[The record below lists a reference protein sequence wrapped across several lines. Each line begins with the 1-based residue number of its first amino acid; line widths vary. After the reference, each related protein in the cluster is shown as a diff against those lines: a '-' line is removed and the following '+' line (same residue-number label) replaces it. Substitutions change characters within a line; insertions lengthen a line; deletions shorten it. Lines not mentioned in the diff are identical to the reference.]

1 MKKLNNN
8 FDEIR
13 NEDRL
18 LFEYTRGSTAYN
30 LNTPE
35 SDVDTGG
42 IFLAEP
48 FEYCILNP
56 TVQVSDEKHDTTW
69 YELSEFVRLLKKSN
83 PTVLEALFVPDDCI
97 HYMHPLFKEL
107 RDNRD
112 KVLSKEIFNPFY
124 GYAKQQVVKARGLNK
139 KIVNPIERRKTILEF
154 CYTFRKQG
162 SYTIEEWGKEYDLPL
177 QYFGLVNIPNMH
189 NMFGAYYDWVL
200 YFKEHTTRIDNM
212 FIEQPSTEDN
222 KLLSLLNTVYKLN
235 LTNNSVGLYMFK
247 KWLSEQKIQNYYG
260 LLKND
265 SSTQL
270 HLSPVAKGEV
280 PLLYI
285 SYNEDGF
292 ISHCRRYKEYQEWV
306 QKRNPVR
313 YASNLNKNY
322 DSKNIMHSFRLIH
335 MCKEILLGQG
345 FNVKRTEDR
354 EFLMNIRNHKFE
366 YDDLIAQLDT
376 EVKEIEEAYK
386 ISTLPEKRDC
396 EWLDNYLAKTIKAY
410 IIN

>member
-1 MKKLNNN
+1 MKKLNSN
-8 FDEIR
+8 FEEIR
-13 NEDRL
+13 NENRL

-48 FEYCILNP
+48 FEYCTLNP

-69 YELSEFVRLLKKSN
+69 YELSEFIRLLKKSN

-162 SYTIEEWGKEYDLPL
+162 SYTIEEWSKEYDLPL

-247 KWLSEQKIQNYYG
+247 KWLSEQKVQNYYG

-322 DSKNIMHSFRLIH
+322 DSKNIMHCFRLIY

-345 FNVKRTEDR
+345 FNVKRTEDQ

-386 ISTLPEKRDC
+386 ISTLPEKPDC
-396 EWLDNYLAKTIKAY
+396 EWLDNYLAKTIKEY

>member
-1 MKKLNNN
+1 MKKLDTD
-8 FDEIR
+8 FEGIR
-13 NEDRL
+13 KENRL

-162 SYTIEEWGKEYDLPL
+162 SYTIEEWSKEYGLPL

-200 YFKEHTTRIDNM
+200 YFNEHTTRIDNM

-247 KWLSEQKIQNYYG
+247 KWLSEQKVQNYYG

-322 DSKNIMHSFRLIH
+322 DSKNIMHCFRLIH

-386 ISTLPEKRDC
+386 ISTLPEKPDC
-396 EWLDNYLAKTIKAY
+396 EWLDNYLAKTIKEY
-410 IIN
+410 ITN

>member
-1 MKKLNNN
+1 MKKLNSN
-8 FDEIR
+8 FEEIR
-13 NEDRL
+13 NENRL

-69 YELSEFVRLLKKSN
+69 YELSEFIRLLKKSN

-162 SYTIEEWGKEYDLPL
+162 SYTIEEWSKEYDLPL

-200 YFKEHTTRIDNM
+200 YFKEHVTRIDNM
-212 FIEQPSTEDN
+212 FIDQPSTEDN

-247 KWLSEQKIQNYYG
+247 KWLSEQKVQNYYG

-322 DSKNIMHSFRLIH
+322 DSKNIMHCFRLIH

-345 FNVKRTEDR
+345 FNVKRTEDQ

-386 ISTLPEKRDC
+386 ISTLPEKPDC
-396 EWLDNYLAKTIKAY
+396 EWLDNYLAKTIKEY

>member
-1 MKKLNNN
+1 MKKLDSN
-8 FDEIR
+8 FEEIR
-13 NEDRL
+13 SENCL

-162 SYTIEEWGKEYDLPL
+162 SYTIEEWSKEYDLPL

-247 KWLSEQKIQNYYG
+247 KWLSEQKVQNYYG

-292 ISHCRRYKEYQEWV
+292 ISHCRKYKEYQEWV

-322 DSKNIMHSFRLIH
+322 DSKNIMHCFRLIH

-345 FNVKRTEDR
+345 FNVKRTEDQ

-386 ISTLPEKRDC
+386 ISTLPEKPDC
-396 EWLDNYLAKTIKAY
+396 EWLDNYLAKTIKEY

>member
-1 MKKLNNN
+1 MKKLDSN
-8 FDEIR
+8 FEEIR
-13 NEDRL
+13 SENRL

-162 SYTIEEWGKEYDLPL
+162 SYTIDEWSKEYDLPL

-247 KWLSEQKIQNYYG
+247 KWLSEQKVQNYYG

-322 DSKNIMHSFRLIH
+322 DSKNIMHCFRLIH

-345 FNVKRTEDR
+345 FNVKRTEDQ

-386 ISTLPEKRDC
+386 ISTLPEKPDC
-396 EWLDNYLAKTIKAY
+396 EWLDNYLAKTIKEY

>member
-247 KWLSEQKIQNYYG
+247 KWLSEQKVQNYYG

-292 ISHCRRYKEYQEWV
+292 ISHCRKYKEYQEWV

-322 DSKNIMHSFRLIH
+322 DSKNIMHCFRLIH

-386 ISTLPEKRDC
+386 ISTLPEKPDC
-396 EWLDNYLAKTIKAY
+396 GWLDNYLAKTIKEY

>member
-154 CYTFRKQG
+154 CYTFHKQG
-162 SYTIEEWGKEYDLPL
+162 SYTIDEWSKEYDLPL

-247 KWLSEQKIQNYYG
+247 KWLSEQKVQNYYG

-292 ISHCRRYKEYQEWV
+292 ISHCRKYKEYQEWV

-322 DSKNIMHSFRLIH
+322 DSKNIMHCFRLIH

-386 ISTLPEKRDC
+386 ISTLPEKPDC
-396 EWLDNYLAKTIKAY
+396 EWLDNYLAKTIKEY

>member
-1 MKKLNNN
+1 MKKLNSN
-8 FDEIR
+8 FEEIR
-13 NEDRL
+13 NENRL

-42 IFLAEP
+42 IFLDEP
-48 FEYCILNP
+48 FEYYILNP

-69 YELSEFVRLLKKSN
+69 YELSEFIRLLKKSN

-162 SYTIEEWGKEYDLPL
+162 SYTIEDWSKEYNLPL
-177 QYFGLVNIPNMH
+177 RYFGLVNIPNMH

-200 YFKEHTTRIDNM
+200 YFKEHPKRIDTL
-212 FIEQPSTEDN
+212 FSETPSIEDN
-222 KLLSLLNTVYKLN
+222 KLLSLLNNTYKSN
-235 LTNNSVGLYMFK
+235 IANNSIGLYMFK
-247 KWLSEQKIQNYYG
+247 KWLSEQKVQNYYG

-292 ISHCRRYKEYQEWV
+292 ISHCKRYKEYQEWV
-306 QKRNPVR
+306 KKRNPVR

-322 DSKNIMHSFRLIH
+322 DSKNIMHCFRLIH
-335 MCKEILLGQG
+335 MCKEILLGKG
-345 FNVKRTEDR
+345 FNVKRIEDR

-366 YDDLIAQLDT
+366 YDDLITQLDT

-386 ISTLPEKRDC
+386 ISTLPEKPDC
-396 EWLDNYLAKTIKAY
+396 EWLDNYLAKTIKSY
-410 IIN
+410 VSN

>member
-1 MKKLNNN
+1 MKKLDSN
-8 FDEIR
+8 FEEIR
-13 NEDRL
+13 SENRL

-162 SYTIEEWGKEYDLPL
+162 SYTIEEWSKEYDLPL

-247 KWLSEQKIQNYYG
+247 KWLSEQKVQNYYG

-322 DSKNIMHSFRLIH
+322 DSKNIMHCFRLIH

-386 ISTLPEKRDC
+386 ISTLPEKPDC
-396 EWLDNYLAKTIKAY
+396 EWLDNYLAKTIKEY

>member
-1 MKKLNNN
+1 MKKLNSN
-8 FDEIR
+8 FEEIR
-13 NEDRL
+13 NENRL

-48 FEYCILNP
+48 FEYCTLNP

-69 YELSEFVRLLKKSN
+69 YELSEFIRLLKKSN

-162 SYTIEEWGKEYDLPL
+162 SYTIEEWSKEYDLPL
-177 QYFGLVNIPNMH
+177 EYIGLVNIPNMH
-189 NMFGAYYDWVL
+189 NMFGAYYDWAL
-200 YFKEHTTRIDNM
+200 YFKEHPERIDKM
-212 FIEQPSTEDN
+212 FSENSSTEDN
-222 KLLSLLNTVYKLN
+222 KLLSLLDKTYKTN
-235 LTNNSVGLYMFK
+235 IANNSIGLYMFK
-247 KWLSEQKIQNYYG
+247 KWLAEQKVQNYYG

-265 SSTQL
+265 NSTQL

-292 ISHCRRYKEYQEWV
+292 ISHCRKYKEYQEWV
-306 QKRNPVR
+306 KKRNPVR

-322 DSKNIMHSFRLIH
+322 DSKNIMHCFRLIH
-335 MCKEILLGQG
+335 MCKEILLGHG

-354 EFLMNIRNHKFE
+354 EFLMDIRNHKFE

-376 EVKEIEEAYK
+376 EVKKIEEAYK
-386 ISTLPEKRDC
+386 ISMLPEKPDC
-396 EWLDNYLAKTIKAY
+396 EWLDNYLAKTIKEY
-410 IIN
+410 ITN

>member
-1 MKKLNNN
+1 MKKLDSN
-8 FDEIR
+8 FEEIR
-13 NEDRL
+13 SENRL

-162 SYTIEEWGKEYDLPL
+162 SYTIDEWSKEYDLPL

-200 YFKEHTTRIDNM
+200 YFNEQTTRIDNM

-247 KWLSEQKIQNYYG
+247 KWLSEQKTQNYYG

-322 DSKNIMHSFRLIH
+322 DSKNIMHCFRLIH

-345 FNVKRTEDR
+345 FNVKRTEDQ

-386 ISTLPEKRDC
+386 ISTLPEKPDC
-396 EWLDNYLAKTIKAY
+396 EWLDNYLAKTIKEY

>member
-247 KWLSEQKIQNYYG
+247 KWLSEQKVQNYYG

-322 DSKNIMHSFRLIH
+322 DSKNIMHCFRLIH

-354 EFLMNIRNHKFE
+354 EFLMNIRKHKFE
-366 YDDLIAQLDT
+366 YDDLITQLDT

-386 ISTLPEKRDC
+386 NSTLPEKPDC

>member
-1 MKKLNNN
+1 MKKLDSN
-8 FDEIR
+8 FEEIR
-13 NEDRL
+13 SENRL

-162 SYTIEEWGKEYDLPL
+162 SYTIDEWSKEYDLPL

-200 YFKEHTTRIDNM
+200 YFNEQTTRIDNM

-247 KWLSEQKIQNYYG
+247 KWLSEQKVQNYYG

-270 HLSPVAKGEV
+270 HLSPVAKGEG

-322 DSKNIMHSFRLIH
+322 DSKNIMHCFRLIH

-354 EFLMNIRNHKFE
+354 EFLMDIRNHKFE

-376 EVKEIEEAYK
+376 EVKEIEDAYK
-386 ISTLPEKRDC
+386 ISMLPEKPDC
-396 EWLDNYLAKTIKAY
+396 EWLDNYLAKTIKEY
-410 IIN
+410 ITN

>member
-1 MKKLNNN
+1 MKKLNSN
-8 FDEIR
+8 FKEIR

-48 FEYCILNP
+48 FEYCTLNP
-56 TVQVSDEKHDTTW
+56 TVQVSDDKHDTTW

-124 GYAKQQVVKARGLNK
+124 GYAKQQVMKSRGLNK

-162 SYTIEEWGKEYDLPL
+162 SYTIEEWSKEYDLPL

-189 NMFGAYYDWVL
+189 NMFGAYYDWAL
-200 YFKEHTTRIDNM
+200 YFKEHPKRIDKM
-212 FIEQPSTEDN
+212 FSENSSTEDN
-222 KLLSLLNTVYKLN
+222 KLLSLLNNTYKSN
-235 LTNNSVGLYMFK
+235 VANNSIGLYMFK
-247 KWLSEQKIQNYYG
+247 KWLSEQKVQNYYG

-322 DSKNIMHSFRLIH
+322 DSKNIMHCFRLIH

-345 FNVKRTEDR
+345 FNVKRTEDQ

-386 ISTLPEKRDC
+386 ISTLPEKPDC
-396 EWLDNYLAKTIKAY
+396 EWLDNYLAKTIKEY

>member
-1 MKKLNNN
+1 MKKLDND
-8 FDEIR
+8 FEGIR
-13 NEDRL
+13 KENRL

-56 TVQVSDEKHDTTW
+56 TVQVSDKKHDTTW

-162 SYTIEEWGKEYDLPL
+162 SYTIEEWSKEYDLPL

-200 YFKEHTTRIDNM
+200 YFKEHITRIDNM

-235 LTNNSVGLYMFK
+235 LTNNSVGLYMFN
-247 KWLSEQKIQNYYG
+247 KWLSEQKVQNYYG

-322 DSKNIMHSFRLIH
+322 DSKNIMHCFRLIH

-386 ISTLPEKRDC
+386 ISTLPEKPDC
-396 EWLDNYLAKTIKAY
+396 EWLDNYLAKTIKEY